1 MKTKQKIMELV
12 DKFGYLCVTRGWDTI
27 PAQEI
32 RAAIEAALPD
42 VPEHCDPSCT
52 VYSLAEMVMSDCGHS
67 TNNQRLLDR
76 IAERIEKYCESRTAT
91 ALPDGWKVVPV
102 VMTDE
107 MLRSSCASE
116 FPALFKQ
123 ALRGENDGEKT
134 TEMIDAI
141 IRRHVKSYKAA
152 LSASP
157 KVK

>member
-1 MKTKQKIMELV
+1 MS
-12 DKFGYLCVTRGWDTI
+12 VTDEQI
-27 PAQEI
+27 AQAQEFLTAWSSVTSLPMPAHVVEFA
-32 RAAIEAALPD
+32 RAIQEEAYRAGMASA
-42 VPEHCDPSCT
+42 V
-52 VYSLAEMVMSDCGHS
+52 
-67 TNNQRLLDR
+67 
-76 IAERIEKYCESRTAT
+76 
-91 ALPDGWKVVPV
+91 PDGWKVVPE

-116 FPALFKQ
+116 LPAIFKH

-157 KVK
+157 EVK